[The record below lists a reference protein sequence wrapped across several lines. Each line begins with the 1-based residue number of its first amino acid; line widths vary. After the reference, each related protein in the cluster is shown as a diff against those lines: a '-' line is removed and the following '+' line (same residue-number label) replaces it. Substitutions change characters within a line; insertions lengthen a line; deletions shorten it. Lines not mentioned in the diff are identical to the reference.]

1 MRFNLK
7 AIAAVAAIA
16 SACSTG
22 HAQNSGAAWT
32 QTIER
37 ALAAQGISATAVA
50 DLKNGVETLHLTV
63 NGKTVAEPVRA
74 NAGNDYSSTV
84 YVVMDG
90 VESRMHYMYPVSG
103 QVNSQMR
110 PVTAS
115 TRRGNQQQ
123 PRPMEQKIN
132 YDPARDWHSHSN
144 MYKPDEIFEDIRDLD
159 LLEIALENGVSD
171 AVRVKLI
178 DPSYAKSVPAS
189 EKLLLLRARV
199 IDIQRGVIYEKPKE
213 GAPAPA
219 QPKIS
224 RKLAYTNIN
233 IQLIDDMTGEVVWQD
248 SIEDDYNTIMQSSD
262 PMDDCLRSIKNDLT
276 RVLDGLFPF
285 VAPRLSS
292 EGNVTALDSFKKEK
306 ANTVFVNLGSS
317 NELKKGDTLE
327 VYLQQ
332 NIAGNAGLT
341 QIGSLT
347 VSEVQGPNL
356 SLCKVKKG
364 EKEIYNALQNG
375 QTLVVQTNW

>member
-1 MRFNLK
+1 MRINLK
-7 AIAAVAAIA
+7 TVAAVAVFA
-16 SACSTG
+16 SVCGTG

-63 NGKTVAEPVRA
+63 NGKTVAEPVMA

-90 VESRMHYMYPVSG
+90 VESRMHYMFPVTG

-110 PVTAS
+110 PITAS
-115 TRRGNQQQ
+115 ARKGNQQ
-123 PRPMEQKIN
+123 PRPAEQKIN

-144 MYKPDEIFEDIRDLD
+144 TYKPDEIYEDIRDLD

-248 SIEDDYNTIMQSSD
+248 NIEDNYNTIMQSSD
-262 PMDDCLRSIKNDLT
+262 PMDDCLRSIKSDLT
-276 RVLDGLFPF
+276 RVLDGLFPY

-292 EGNVTALDSFKKEK
+292 EGNVTALDTFKKEK

-317 NELKKGDTLE
+317 NELKKGDTLQ

-364 EKEIYNALQNG
+364 EKEIYTALQSG